1 MEKDTQNKIFSAAI
15 DIFIAKGLHGARMQ
29 DIADKAGV
37 NKAMLHY
44 YFRNKK
50 ELFERIFQDKLH
62 ELFTSLHAIIQ
73 SKLSFE
79 DKIRAFVREEIDFI
93 SAVPS
98 LPLFLLNEINQD
110 PTILSRA
117 LKGKDIGGM
126 ISQFKVTYEKEFADR
141 NDHAVP
147 FDQFMMNMMSL
158 CIYPIIASRIFQTVL
173 NKSNEDFQG
182 LVEQR
187 KELIPSLLLSQPL
200 PEKIQQ

>member
-15 DIFIAKGLHGARMQ
+15 DIFLAKGLHGARMQ
-29 DIADKAGV
+29 DIADQAGV

-50 ELFERIFQDKLH
+50 ELFERIFRDKLH

-79 DKIRAFVREEIDFI
+79 DKVRAFVNEEINFI

-110 PTILSRA
+110 PSILTRT
-117 LKGKDIGGM
+117 LEGKDLSGVIA
-126 ISQFKVTYEKEFADR
+126 QFKVTYENECAAR
-141 NDHAVP
+141 NDSAVS
-147 FDQFMMNMMSL
+147 FDQFIMNMMSL

-173 NKSNEDFQG
+173 NKSDQDYQE
-182 LVEQR
+182 LVELR
-187 KELIPSLLLSQPL
+187 KELIPSLLLSQTS
-200 PEKIQQ
+200 PEKI